1 MSSYAIG
8 LDYGTNSCRSLLI
21 NLETG
26 AELGSE
32 VFPYP
37 SGTQGILTCP
47 DDPQVARQS
56 PADYL
61 AGMEQIIRG
70 ALSQAAEADSEF
82 SPANVVGIG
91 IDTTGST
98 IIPID
103 AQGQPLA
110 FRDQFRDNLNAKV
123 WLWKDHT
130 ATDEAEE
137 ITALAADRR
146 PAYLRKCGG
155 TYSSEWFWS
164 KILRCLKH
172 DPEVFDAAH
181 TWVEHCDWLPAVL
194 CGQENPSDWKRS
206 ICAAGHKALFH
217 DDWGG
222 LPDEEFLKELD
233 PKLSALR
240 GRLYESAQTAEKP
253 VGTLCEAWAEKLGLP
268 AGIAIAG
275 GLFDAHS
282 GAVGCAVQPGTLI
295 KIMGTSTCDITVA
308 EPSSAAEEVPG
319 VCGLVPGSVLPDAI
333 GIEAGQSAV
342 GDLFLW
348 FVNHLV
354 PDSYGASLGEKFV
367 EMERRMKDQK
377 PGATGLL
384 ALDWNNGNRSIL
396 TDGQLSGLMLG
407 QTLQTEAH
415 EIYRALIEATAFGAL
430 VIIQRME
437 ECGVPVEKV
446 VATGG
451 LSLKNETLMQ
461 IYSDVL
467 NRPMQVAA
475 GEQTC
480 AMGAAIFGAVASG
493 GYDVATLQ
501 QTCCRFLD
509 KTYQPIPENVAAYEE
524 LFALYQQLH
533 DSFGRAEAEPVSLFP
548 AMKKLIELR
557 DRQR

>member
-1 MSSYAIG
+1 MGSYAIG

-26 AELGSE
+26 VELGSE

-61 AGMEQIIRG
+61 AGMEKIVRG
-70 ALSQAAEADSEF
+70 ALEQGAASDPKF
-82 SPANVVGIG
+82 SPADVVGIG

-103 AQGQPLA
+103 EEGQPLA
-110 FRDQFRDNLNAKV
+110 FNESFHDNLNAKV

-130 ATDEAEE
+130 ATAEAEE
-137 ITALAADRR
+137 ITSLAADKR
-146 PAYLRKCGG
+146 PEYLKKCGG

-164 KILRCLKH
+164 KILRCLRH
-172 DPEVFDAAH
+172 DPAVFDAAH

-194 CGQENPSDWKRS
+194 CGQDTPADWKRS
-206 ICAAGHKALFH
+206 ICAAGHKALYH
-217 DDWGG
+217 KDWGG
-222 LPDEEFLKELD
+222 LPDEEFLTALD
-233 PKLSALR
+233 PKLASLR
-240 GRLYESAQTAEKP
+240 SRLYESAQTAERP
-253 VGTLCEAWAEKLGLP
+253 VGTLCPAWAEKLGLP
-268 AGIAIAG
+268 AGIAVAG

-308 EPSSAAEEVPG
+308 AKESAAEVPG

-354 PDSYGASLGEKFV
+354 PDSYGASLGEKFL
-367 EMERRMKDQK
+367 EMERRMKDLK

-407 QTLQTEAH
+407 QTLHTEAH

-430 VIIQRME
+430 VIIRRLE
-437 ECGVPVEKV
+437 ANGVPVEKV

-451 LSLKNETLMQ
+451 LSLKNATLMQ

-493 GYDVATLQ
+493 KYDVATLQ
-501 QTCCRFLD
+501 QTCCRFLE
-509 KTYQPIPENVAAYEE
+509 KTYQPISENVAAYSE
-524 LFALYQQLH
+524 LFALYEQLH
-533 DSFGRAEAEPVSLFP
+533 DSFGRADTEPMSLFP
-548 AMKKLIELR
+548 IMKELIALR